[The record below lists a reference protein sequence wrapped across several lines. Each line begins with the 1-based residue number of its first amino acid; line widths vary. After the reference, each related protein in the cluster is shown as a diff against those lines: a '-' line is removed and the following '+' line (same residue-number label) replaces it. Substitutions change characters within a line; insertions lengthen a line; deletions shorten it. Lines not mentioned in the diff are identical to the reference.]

1 MTKFEDIKL
10 ITLGNSTVGKS
21 SFITKYID
29 NSFTFN
35 YTTTLGVDFKQKKIK
50 LKNGKDVRL
59 RIFDTAGQ
67 ERFKSVSFS
76 FIKKADG
83 VILIYDIS
91 DLDSFKAVDNW
102 IKSIRE
108 TGKEKLPIILVG
120 NKCDLSDNKRKISLV
135 EGQDKANE
143 FQIPF
148 YETSCKDGINIKE
161 VFEKLVDDII
171 EKGNKNIMGE
181 FKILNK
187 GKKGKKKEKCC

>member
-1 MTKFEDIKL
+1 MTKIEDIKI
-10 ITLGNSTVGKS
+10 ITLGNSAVGKS
-21 SFITKYID
+21 SFILKYTD
-29 NSFTFN
+29 NSFSQE
-35 YTTTLGVDFKQKKIK
+35 YLSTLGVDYKHKKIK
-50 LKNGKDVRL
+50 LKNGKDVRV

-120 NKCDLSDNKRKISLV
+120 NKCDLSDNERKISLV
-135 EGQDKANE
+135 EGQDKADE

-187 GKKGKKKEKCC
+187 GKKKEKYC

>member
-1 MTKFEDIKL
+1 MTKIEDIKI
-10 ITLGNSTVGKS
+10 ITLGNSAVGKS
-21 SFITKYID
+21 SFILKYTD
-29 NSFTFN
+29 NSFSQE
-35 YTTTLGVDFKQKKIK
+35 YLSTLGVDYKHKKIK
-50 LKNGKDVRL
+50 LKNGKDVRV

-108 TGKEKLPIILVG
+108 TGKEKLPIVLVG
-120 NKCDLSDNKRKISLV
+120 NKCDLSDDERKISLK

-161 VFEKLVDDII
+161 ALEKLVDDII
-171 EKGNKNIMGE
+171 EKGNKNIRGE

-187 GKKGKKKEKCC
+187 GKKKEKCC

>member
-1 MTKFEDIKL
+1 MAKIEDIKI
-10 ITLGNSTVGKS
+10 ITLGNSAVGKS
-21 SFITKYID
+21 SFILKYTD
-29 NSFTFN
+29 NSFSQE
-35 YTTTLGVDFKQKKIK
+35 YLSTLGVDYKHKKIK

-120 NKCDLSDNKRKISLV
+120 NKCDLSDNKRKISLK

-171 EKGNKNIMGE
+171 EKGNKNIRGE

-187 GKKGKKKEKCC
+187 GKKKEKCC

>member
-1 MTKFEDIKL
+1 MTKIEDIKL
-10 ITLGNSTVGKS
+10 ITLGNSAVGKS
-21 SFITKYID
+21 SFILKYTD
-29 NSFTFN
+29 NSFSQE
-35 YTTTLGVDFKQKKIK
+35 YLSTLGVDYKHKKIK

-67 ERFKSVSFS
+67 ERYRAVSAS

-108 TGKEKLPIILVG
+108 TGKEKLPIVLVG
-120 NKCDLSDNKRKISLV
+120 NKCDLSDDERKISLK

-161 VFEKLVDDII
+161 ALEKLIDDII

-187 GKKGKKKEKCC
+187 GKKKEKCC

>member
-1 MTKFEDIKL
+1 MTKIEDIKI
-10 ITLGNSTVGKS
+10 ITLGNSAVGKS
-21 SFITKYID
+21 SFILKYTD
-29 NSFTFN
+29 NSFSQE
-35 YTTTLGVDFKQKKIK
+35 YLSTLGVDYKHKKIK

-67 ERFKSVSFS
+67 ERSRAVSAS

-83 VILIYDIS
+83 VILMYDIS
-91 DLDSFKAVDNW
+91 DLDSFEAVDNW
-102 IKSIRE
+102 IKSIKE
-108 TGKEKLPIILVG
+108 IGKEKLPIVLVG
-120 NKCDLSDNKRKISLV
+120 NKCDLSDDERKISLK

-161 VFEKLVDDII
+161 ALEKLIDDII

-187 GKKGKKKEKCC
+187 GKKKEKCC

>member
-21 SFITKYID
+21 SFMIKYID

-67 ERFKSVSFS
+67 ERYRAVSAS

-83 VILIYDIS
+83 VILMYDIS
-91 DLDSFKAVDNW
+91 DLDSFEAVDNW

-108 TGKEKLPIILVG
+108 IGKEKLPIVLVG
-120 NKCDLSDNKRKISLV
+120 NKCDLSDDERKISLK

-161 VFEKLVDDII
+161 ALEKLIDDII

-187 GKKGKKKEKCC
+187 GKKKEKCC

>member
-1 MTKFEDIKL
+1 MTKIEDIKL

-21 SFITKYID
+21 SFMIKYID

-67 ERFKSVSFS
+67 ERFRAVSAS

-83 VILIYDIS
+83 VILMYDIS
-91 DLDSFKAVDNW
+91 DLDSFEAVDNW
-102 IKSIRE
+102 IKSIKDI
-108 TGKEKLPIILVG
+108 GKEKLPIVLVG
-120 NKCDLSDNKRKISLV
+120 NKCDLSDDERKISLV

-161 VFEKLVDDII
+161 ALEKLIDDII

-187 GKKGKKKEKCC
+187 GKKKEKCC

>member
-1 MTKFEDIKL
+1 MTKIEDIKI
-10 ITLGNSTVGKS
+10 ITLGNSAVGKS
-21 SFITKYID
+21 SFILKYTD
-29 NSFTFN
+29 NSFSQE
-35 YTTTLGVDFKQKKIK
+35 YLSTLGVDYKHKKIK

-135 EGQDKANE
+135 EGQDKAIE

-187 GKKGKKKEKCC
+187 GKKKEKCC

>member
-1 MTKFEDIKL
+1 MTKIEDIKL

-21 SFITKYID
+21 SFMIKYID

-67 ERFKSVSFS
+67 ERYRAVSAS

-83 VILIYDIS
+83 VILMYDIS
-91 DLDSFKAVDNW
+91 DLDSFEAVDNW
-102 IKSIRE
+102 IKSIKDI
-108 TGKEKLPIILVG
+108 GKEKLPIILVG
-120 NKCDLSDNKRKISLV
+120 NKCDLSDDERKISLK

-161 VFEKLVDDII
+161 ALEKLIDDII

-187 GKKGKKKEKCC
+187 GKKKEKCC

>member
-1 MTKFEDIKL
+1 MTKIEDIKI
-10 ITLGNSTVGKS
+10 ITLGNSAVGKS
-21 SFITKYID
+21 SFIIKYID
-29 NSFTFN
+29 NVFTLD
-35 YTTTLGVDFKQKKIK
+35 YLTTLGVDYKQKKVK

-67 ERFKSVSFS
+67 ERFKSVSVS

-91 DLDSFKAVDNW
+91 DLESFEAVENW

-108 TGKEKLPIILVG
+108 IGKEKLPIILVG
-120 NKCDLSDNKRKISLV
+120 NKCDLSDNERKVSLK

-143 FQIPF
+143 FNIPF
-148 YETSCKDGINIKE
+148 YETSCKEGINIKE

-171 EKGNKNIMGE
+171 EKGNKNIIRE
-181 FKILNK
+181 YKILN
-187 GKKGKKKEKCC
+187 KGKKKEKCC